1 MSDLQRK
8 PNPVDIHV
16 GSRIRMRRRVMGL
29 SQDDL
34 ASQLGLTFQQV
45 QKYERGTNR
54 VSASKLF
61 GIAAVLQA
69 PVSYFFDGLSEPESL
84 GGSSVRDDATE
95 TAIRSFLNTTEGLE
109 LARRFPLIPKGRL
122 RKQVLE
128 LVRALGED
136 ASAEAEAEL
145 EAVG

>member
-61 GIAAVLQA
+61 GIAVVLQA